1 MLFELSVSIGI
12 AQSLEKVFEL
22 NPNKLDLCYTV
33 CATDMN
39 DTSKL
44 TYQIWEK
51 TRQNTKEENKKIL

>member
-1 MLFELSVSIGI
+1 MLFEVSVSIGI

-44 TYQIWEK
+44 TH
-51 TRQNTKEENKKIL
+51 